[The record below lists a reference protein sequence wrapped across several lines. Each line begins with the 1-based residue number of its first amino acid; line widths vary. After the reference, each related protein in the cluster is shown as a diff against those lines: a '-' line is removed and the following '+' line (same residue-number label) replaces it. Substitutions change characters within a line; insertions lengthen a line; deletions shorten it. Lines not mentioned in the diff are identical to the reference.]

1 MNEHLYRSRDDRVL
15 AGVAGGLAEIWD
27 ADPSLIRIVWVLLAF
42 LTGGLA
48 VLVYVVM
55 AVVVPEGDA
64 IRDLPPAPSVD
75 AAAAAPAAA
84 ASVAAEQP
92 AVAGPAVAA
101 AATPTQGTASDRRAA
116 RSAARRARRAARR
129 ERRGES
135 SAGIVIGALLI
146 LVGGLFLV
154 KEWLPAFDA
163 DLLWPLALVGLGVV
177 ILVVGFSRGSGT
189 GTGSGGTAT

>member
-75 AAAAAPAAA
+75 PDAAAAPA
-84 ASVAAEQP
+84 AAEQP

-101 AATPTQGTASDRRAA
+101 AATPTPGTASDRRAA

-163 DLLWPLALVGLGVV
+163 DLLWPLALVVLGVV
-177 ILVVGFSRGSGT
+177 ILIVGFSRGSGT